1 VVPFG
6 ISARRMR
13 DVHEEL
19 RDDLARLRVLTDAL
33 WNAQVS
39 ASAAEDIGDRAGD
52 LAAFCAGYCAFLQ
65 RQQGFARTTLFP
77 EVRAAAPDLAAFVD
91 AVRPELDQ
99 IGDQTVRV
107 RAAGAALSA
116 TDADATADLRRR
128 LTGLSS
134 LLEDHLSRVEGRLLP
149 LLDEED

>member
-19 RDDLARLRVLTDAL
+19 RDDLARLRMLTDAL

-39 ASAAEDIGDRAGD
+39 ASAAEDLGDRAGD
-52 LAAFCAGYCAFLQ
+52 LAAFCTGYCEFLQ
-65 RQQGFARTTLFP
+65 RQQGFARTRLFP
-77 EVRAAAPDLAAFVD
+77 GVRAASPDLAAFVD
-91 AVRPELDQ
+91 AVRPELDR

-107 RAAGAALSA
+107 RAAGTALSA
-116 TDADATADLRRR
+116 ADADATADLRRR
-128 LTGLSS
+128 LTGLSA